1 MSDITDPEL
10 CSLITNVNHPNF
22 LSSQKLTILSLFG
35 LKSFYGF
42 VILGGKMEPIVS
54 LVFYFAIK
62 KWKSVTKKHI
72 EHRR

>member
-1 MSDITDPEL
+1 MPDITDPEL
-10 CSLITNVNHPNF
+10 CSLITNVNHPNI

-42 VILGGKMEPIVS
+42 VILGGKIEPIVS

-62 KWKSVTKKHI
+62 NWKSFTKKHI
-72 EHRR
+72 ELRH